1 MNGLKPLSHGVRSI
15 SGKTFDKKFVA
26 LGRVLDLW
34 DQIVGADMAEKAQP
48 VKLRMQKRK
57 GKHYRILVIGVPSA
71 LSTMLHYQK
80 GIIKERIGRLLG
92 DDFISDI
99 EFVATEARHKDG
111 APQQMKAKPLEEKD
125 KQDLSNMLETVEDMD
140 LKSRLNSFGESV
152 IQKDKQS
159 KN

>member
-1 MNGLKPLSHGVRSI
+1 
-15 SGKTFDKKFVA
+15 
-26 LGRVLDLW
+26 
-34 DQIVGADMAEKAQP
+34 MAEKAQP